1 MYIPPQFA
9 LEDKEALDLIR
20 RFPLGTLVAAGPD
33 GLDAAHIPF
42 VLSDGDG
49 RLTLSCHVARPN
61 PLGSRGVDGTPAL
74 AIFRPADGYVTP
86 SLYPS
91 KQEHGK
97 VVPTWNYV
105 AVHVHGSLRFTN
117 DGGWLERHLQALT
130 TQMEAGRAQPWAMSD
145 APEAYIAQMK
155 RVIIGIEMAVTR
167 IEGKAKVIQH
177 RPEGDKR
184 SVHDSLVSSGDKGDR
199 LMASYVDKALKA

>member
-9 LEDKEALDLIR
+9 LADNEALDLIR
-20 RFPLGTLVAAGPD
+20 RFPLGTLVVAGPD

-42 VLSDGDG
+42 VLGEEEE
-49 RLTLSCHVARPN
+49 RLMLSCHVARPN
-61 PLGSRGVDGTPAL
+61 PLGMKGVDGTPAL
-74 AIFRPADGYVTP
+74 AIFRPAEGYVTP

-117 DGGWLERHLQALT
+117 DGDWLERHLQALT
-130 TQMEAGRAQPWAMSD
+130 TQMEAGREHPWAMSD
-145 APEAYIAQMK
+145 APGAYIAQMK
-155 RVIIGIEMAVTR
+155 RVIIGIEMAVTKV
-167 IEGKAKVIQH
+167 EGKAKVIQH

-199 LMASYVDKALKA
+199 LMASYLEKALKA